1 MKGGPTTQSQDFRK
15 NLVREQVK
23 EMEHAESKASA
34 MMSPTLKAGLISV
47 VHLVAATAVYRHL
60 VTGGWLTNHYQ
71 LNDPNIVNLV
81 LAIFEPIAIV
91 SVIAYW
97 VWRKS
102 FLYRLMSIFGLVQ
115 IVIGAGFL
123 IFILVF
129 MLTWHPKMM

>member
-1 MKGGPTTQSQDFRK
+1 
-15 NLVREQVK
+15 
-23 EMEHAESKASA
+23 
-34 MMSPTLKAGLISV
+34 MSHPLKPTLFSL
-47 VHLVAATAVYRHL
+47 VHLIAATTVYRYL
-60 VTGGWLTNHYQ
+60 ITGGWLTNHYH

-102 FLYRLMSIFGLVQ
+102 FLYRLMSILGVVQ

-123 IFILVF
+123 IFVLFF
-129 MLTWHPKMM
+129 MLTWQPKMM